1 MYCLTHELF
10 FPDSQQ
16 TNEDG
21 ILAVGGDLSLERLKL
36 AYAKGIFPWYSDG
49 LPIIWHCPP
58 KRMVLFPTEL
68 RIAKSLRQILRSQRF
83 RISFN
88 QAFEKVISNCKDIDR
103 SKQGEDG
110 TWITNAMQQAYIGLF
125 KDGVAHSVEIWEDDK
140 LVGGLYGVAVGRV
153 FCGESMFS
161 TVSNASKVALV
172 ALVQSDHYDLIDCQ
186 VYNDHLAS
194 LGAKEI
200 PRADFLLHLA

>member
-21 ILAVGGDLSLERLKL
+21 ILALGGDLSLERLKL
-36 AYAKGIFPWYSDG
+36 AYAKGIFPWYSEG

-161 TVSNASKVALV
+161 KVSNASKIALV

-186 VYNDHLAS
+186 VYNEHLAS